1 MSSKKWMGV
10 LALVSALAL
19 GAAAVVLLPSLTV
32 GAQPDPG
39 QTPGTPTAQPPEP
52 DVVPTP
58 GPSGDVASAA
68 QARNASCLTCHSN
81 PDFAMVFPSGDAL
94 PLYVDPENFRGSVHG
109 TWGLACVNCH
119 AAQEQVPHPP
129 NEFEDRRSFTVEFS
143 EKCRLCH
150 QEASETYDDS
160 VHGVTALLG
169 VPRAATCTDCHT
181 AHYVKRPFEW
191 PNAERATRCSQCHEG
206 ADANF
211 AGGWL
216 GHREPSFKW
225 FPLVFYTER
234 FLIFLTASTLGFGIV
249 HVELEMLRWFLDR
262 RKGGRR

>member
-1 MSSKKWMGV
+1 MLRKGWMKL
-10 LALVSALAL
+10 LALTLALAL
-19 GAAAVVLLPSLTV
+19 GAVAAVFLPSLTT
-32 GAQPDPG
+32 GAQPDPDSPPSAP
-39 QTPGTPTAQPPEP
+39 TPQPPAPDIGPTPTPTRAQSIARE
-52 DVVPTP
+52 
-58 GPSGDVASAA
+58 
-68 QARNASCLTCHSN
+68 RNAICLTCHSN
-81 PDFAMVFPSGDAL
+81 PDFAMMFPNGDVL
-94 PLYVDPENFRGSVHG
+94 PLYVNPEDFQASVHG
-109 TWGLACVNCH
+109 KWGLTCAICH
-119 AAQEQVPHPP
+119 AAQEEIPHPP

-191 PNAERATRCSQCHEG
+191 PNEERAVRCSLCHQG

-211 AGGWL
+211 ASGWL

-225 FPLVFYTER
+225 FPLTFYTER
-234 FLIFLTASTLGFGIV
+234 FLFFLTASVLGFGII
-249 HVELEMLRWFLDR
+249 HVELELLRWLLDH

>member
-1 MSSKKWMGV
+1 MSRKGW
-10 LALVSALAL
+10 LRALLLLPALAL
-19 GAAAVVLLPSLTV
+19 GVAAVLFLPSLTT
-32 GAQPDPG
+32 GAEPGSNDVSNAPASQPPAGDAAP
-39 QTPGTPTAQPPEP
+39 TPTPAR
-52 DVVPTP
+52 
-58 GPSGDVASAA
+58 VASDA
-68 QARNASCLTCHSN
+68 QEKNAFCLSCHSN
-81 PDFAMVFPSGDAL
+81 PDFAMMFPNGDVL
-94 PLYVDPENFRGSVHG
+94 PLYVDPEDFQASVHG

-150 QEASETYDDS
+150 QEASKTYDES

-181 AHYVKRPFEW
+181 AHYVKQPFEW
-191 PNAERATRCSQCHEG
+191 TNAERATRCSQCHKG

-211 AGGWL
+211 ASGWL

-225 FPLVFYTER
+225 FPLTFYTER
-234 FLIFLTASTLGFGIV
+234 FLIFLTASVLGFGIV
-249 HVELEMLRWFLDR
+249 HVELELLRWFLDR
-262 RKGGRR
+262 RRGGRR